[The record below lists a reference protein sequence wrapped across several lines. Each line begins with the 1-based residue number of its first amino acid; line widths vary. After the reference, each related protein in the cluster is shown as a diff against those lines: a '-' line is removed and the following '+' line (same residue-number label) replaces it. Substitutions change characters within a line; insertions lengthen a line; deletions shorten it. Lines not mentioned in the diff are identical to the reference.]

1 MTYIFLH
8 FTSVCFV
15 WKSFSTFFTRIRKRF
30 LEFILSVHELLLDN
44 NWNKVLSYKQPQQQQ
59 LLLPTVNMIVV
70 SALDELDFGLL
81 QFGEIVGKKF
91 ISIEFFLVIT
101 GMDTTFWSND
111 GEWWRRRRF
120 GIGLFW
126 CNITAAIIS
135 TNEIKIKF

>member
-30 LEFILSVHELLLDN
+30 LEFILSVHELLLYN

-70 SALDELDFGLL
+70 SALDELNFGLL

-91 ISIEFFLVIT
+91 ISIEFFGNNGNGHNILVKWW
-101 GMDTTFWSND
+101 GMMTPSAVWNWVVLVQHHSSHNFNKWD
-111 GEWWRRRRF
+111 
-120 GIGLFW
+120 
-126 CNITAAIIS
+126 
-135 TNEIKIKF
+135 K